1 MSDGLARWENYGD
14 VDFAAYGG
22 CLVRGDEDDPMCF
35 DVLLLATP
43 FDTGTE
49 DLYVGCLARV
59 DVSCIPDGIASVVA
73 AELGVHF
80 GASDAEGRLAGVD
93 RGLLAAELVNAGDNP
108 CIQGYETF
116 RDGLAFTGSLGP
128 EPMTAADARGL
139 MEWAGVD
146 PGLMPGVPDHV
157 SDDPEER

>member
-108 CIQGYETF
+108 CI
-116 RDGLAFTGSLGP
+116 
-128 EPMTAADARGL
+128 
-139 MEWAGVD
+139 
-146 PGLMPGVPDHV
+146 
-157 SDDPEER
+157 